1 MNREEKQ
8 NILLFS
14 KFGFRQ
20 FYADNHIFL
29 ENINYKPGKKTY
41 RNLLSLNKFM
51 KCYLHFNEDY
61 IVKTEVIDYTGW
73 DGSSSYVQHE
83 RIMTNFGLTDTSW
96 QDRDRKVLL
105 LSDDGKK
112 LRNKYA
118 SFCKKYPTTD
128 LAAME
133 ELPDF
138 AIKYLIEQLSAT
150 TSQNMT
156 LWKNTIIS
164 GLFMYCT
171 LGYIPHYS
179 NAESEVSET
188 ENKAFRDCL
197 NYVGNDGELQ
207 DITYTDQP
215 IAMLKNLKLLNATG
229 QLTNAGYNLLRN
241 MKLFEET
248 DISYDDYVD
257 SFDDQISEVSAI
269 LSNETL
275 MIQTDAPERKDR
287 KSVIPTDPKTKRR
300 PSNRNFAKEAERSD
314 KIGKLGE
321 SLALSYERKR
331 LSDLGVTNVEEK
343 VFLTSENPEYGNAFP
358 CDIISLDVT
367 NNEVLYIEVKTTK
380 SGKNTPFYI
389 SKEEVSFSDKNKE
402 HYKLYRVYN
411 VMNANSVPEFYI
423 TDGFVGDNFTLVG
436 DRFIATRDI
445 MKETDE

>member
-14 KFGFRQ
+14 KYGFRQ
-20 FYADNHIFL
+20 FYADNHMFL

-73 DGSSSYVQHE
+73 NGSSSYVQHE

-118 SFCKKYPTTD
+118 NFCKKYPTTD

-138 AIKYLIEQLSAT
+138 AIKYLIDQLLAT

-164 GLFMYCT
+164 GLFIYCT

-179 NAESEVSET
+179 NTESEVSET
-188 ENKAFRDCL
+188 ENKALRDCL
-197 NYVGNDGELQ
+197 NYVDNDGELQ

-269 LSNETL
+269 LSHETL
-275 MIQTDAPERKDR
+275 MIQTDAPERKER
-287 KSVIPTDPKTKRR
+287 KSVISTEPKTKKR

-358 CDIISLDVT
+358 CDLISLDVIT
-367 NNEVLYIEVKTTK
+367 NEVLYIEVKTTK

-389 SKEEVSFSDKNKE
+389 SKEEVSFSDENKE

-411 VMNANSVPEFYI
+411 VMNAASVPEFYI

-445 MKETDE
+445 VKETYE